1 MVAVETTINLV
12 VIGIKFGAEECK
24 RVALNIDH
32 LVAAGFTPNVTIVSE
47 HAIEWANQAPLP
59 EIPNLVCVMAS
70 LNYRS
75 AAIMRNIGAIA
86 LLKHDMVACPTVF
99 VDSDMVVTGEYA
111 KALCKKL
118 RYVSGDYVFVCDR
131 LDDFS
136 NGDRRVIS
144 PSCKKGHVLR
154 LYGAF
159 VTSSAFLFLQLQSPA
174 FPVDYEEQLFFDNI
188 KSMGAVGVSHIP
200 MVGVVHFD
208 KRGTLFT
215 KLRKFVLGN
224 RGAGLVQAWLQGAES
239 RQILR
244 IFYRQRSKR
253 SQVLMCCLLL
263 LALFKPVSYRRAEG
277 YAYDTL
283 HRSCPR

>member
-1 MVAVETTINLV
+1 METKINLV
-12 VIGIKFGAEECK
+12 VIGIKFGAEECE
-24 RVALNIDH
+24 RVALNIDQ
-32 LVAAGFTPNVTIVSE
+32 LVAAGFTPNVIVVSE
-47 HAIEWANQAPLP
+47 HAIEWANQTPLSA
-59 EIPNLVCVMAS
+59 ISNLVCVTAS

-86 LLKHDMVACPTVF
+86 LLKRDWVAFPTVF
-99 VDSDMVVTGEYA
+99 IDSDMVVTGDYA
-111 KALCKKL
+111 RALRKKL
-118 RYVSGDYVFVCDR
+118 KYASGDYIFVCDR

-136 NGDRRVIS
+136 NGDRRFIS

-159 VTSSAFLFLQLQSPA
+159 VISSPFLFLQLQSPA

-188 KSMGAVGVSHIP
+188 KSMESVGITHIP
-200 MVGVVHFD
+200 VVGVVHFD
-208 KRGTLFT
+208 KRSTLFD

-224 RGAGLVQAWLQGAES
+224 RGSGLVQVWLQGGES

-244 IFYRQRSKR
+244 IFHRQRSRR
-253 SQVLMCCLLL
+253 SQALMCCLFL

-277 YAYDTL
+277 YSYDTL
-283 HRSCPR
+283 HRSRPR